1 MTQEN
6 DLLKLGLEIN
16 ALEDSSAPLP
26 DASDE
31 KEPMSEEIVEQKEYM
46 NGEAADLKESISE
59 EAPSV
64 DETVPEPD
72 TLTTISGQ
80 IRELS
85 LSFESKL
92 KYDAHKNKI
101 IDDLHQDLQEY
112 RQGLLQKYLQRI
124 FIDVIKII
132 DDMRKFTAHHT
143 NTPAQDEAVEKFL
156 KFIVNTA
163 SDLEDLFA
171 WEGITP
177 YTCEGDRLDPVR
189 QRVVDKIETDDP
201 ARARTIAA
209 RLRPGYEYEGKILR
223 PEMVNIYVCSNN
235 HMPNDRII

>member
-6 DLLKLGLEIN
+6 EYLHLGIEIGGTDDDSTAFPDTSEQKDSTSPEAFEQN
-16 ALEDSSAPLP
+16 GAASEESALED
-26 DASDE
+26 E
-31 KEPMSEEIVEQKEYM
+31 T
-46 NGEAADLKESISE
+46 ISE
-59 EAPSV
+59 SDP
-64 DETVPEPD
+64 
-72 TLTTISGQ
+72 LTTISGQ
-80 IRELS
+80 IRELA

-101 IDDLHQDLQEY
+101 IDDLHQALQDH
-112 RQGLLQKYLQRI
+112 RQGMLQKYLQRI

-132 DDMRKFTAHHT
+132 DDMRKLAAHH
-143 NTPAQDEAVEKFL
+143 NPAPDEPAEKLL
-156 KFIVNTA
+156 KFILNTA

-177 YTCEGDRLDPVR
+177 YTCEGDRLDSAR

-201 ARARTIAA
+201 ERDRTIAA

-223 PEMVNIYVCSNN
+223 PEMVSIYIFPNN
-235 HMPNDRII
+235 HMPDDRKI